1 MVSFGDAVYF
11 LYILKNIFRDS
22 SAVTFC
28 GFERFSRKFLQMS
41 AVPGNAVHGLEG
53 VDRNFRHKKAASFS
67 VAALVSSF
75 QGTQTRT
82 VCIHTQQ
89 SLRKA
94 ETAAAI
100 I

>member
-1 MVSFGDAVYF
+1 
-11 LYILKNIFRDS
+11 
-22 SAVTFC
+22 
-28 GFERFSRKFLQMS
+28 
-41 AVPGNAVHGLEG
+41 
-53 VDRNFRHKKAASFS
+53 

-89 SLRKA
+89 GLRKA